1 LQPVNVAV
9 DSAHGR
15 CYNHALQ
22 THSITEITEISAGLP
37 RAKRRRPA
45 RPGGWAHIAAPLLPL
60 AAFGLGLAVCLA
72 GFVHFTAVA
81 LYKQAH
87 FAPEAMHPDDGYAAG
102 CLFLGMALGAGLLL
116 ALREP
121 PPMRWRRVHARH
133 RAGARPK
140 ARGRSARRSG
150 TSGTIG
156 LQ

>member
-1 LQPVNVAV
+1 MQTQPYARSHAPF
-9 DSAHGR
+9 SAPR
-15 CYNHALQ
+15 
-22 THSITEITEISAGLP
+22 P
-37 RAKRRRPA
+37 RAKRRRPPA

-81 LYKQAH
+81 LYKEAH

-121 PPMRWRRVHARH
+121 PPMRWRRVRRAF

-140 ARGRSARRSG
+140 RARRSG
-150 TSGTIG
+150 TIAP
-156 LQ
+156 Q